1 MSNKMTSHLMT
12 NASIA
17 PGDKNSS
24 SVWFLK
30 SSAQEASD
38 HPQQEAW
45 RTVKMKRK

>member
-12 NASIA
+12 NASIT

-45 RTVKMKRK
+45 RTFKMKRK